1 MRRGCQA
8 NYAISLQAIKPMLH
22 DNIGEDAFC
31 ADFSFFVQAHLIWSL
46 KCQNWPWPIVYLK
59 DVKVWLNLERVRI
72 PMNEWV
78 FARACIAIRCLYPE
92 PRAASVEDELVGLT
106 STAEVDCRENLNV
119 EEVRQVLLEEAWAS
133 IARGLVICSSCC
145 RVIIWKRD
153 HRKKLASANRGDED

>member
-1 MRRGCQA
+1 
-8 NYAISLQAIKPMLH
+8 
-22 DNIGEDAFC
+22 
-31 ADFSFFVQAHLIWSL
+31 
-46 KCQNWPWPIVYLK
+46 
-59 DVKVWLNLERVRI
+59 
-72 PMNEWV
+72 MNEWV

-145 RVIIWKRD
+145 RVII
-153 HRKKLASANRGDED
+153 